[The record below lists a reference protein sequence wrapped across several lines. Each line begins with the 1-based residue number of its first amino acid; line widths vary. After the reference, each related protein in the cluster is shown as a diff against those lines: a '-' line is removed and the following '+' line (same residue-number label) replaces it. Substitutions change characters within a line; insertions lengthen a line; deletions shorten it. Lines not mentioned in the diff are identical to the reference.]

1 KANSKAELLEQPTL
15 ENIEDIGIYVE
26 NLPESVS
33 VIIPLKVI
41 SSSLYPTWSSGNQ
54 DSTAIEPAL
63 QSSETLFVQ
72 NSPATTNQS
81 LESDDEETE
90 QLDNVC
96 DGLGD
101 IRILPRSGPLRQPLE
116 SDNEEVEQLDNVCDG
131 LGDIQVILRP
141 RPSRQPDIQL
151 ILESSVS
158 TNTEFGFDT
167 ALLFVNSVRLL
178 ATPKLSP
185 KTRLIASAKAGRVL
199 VVRSFLPDY
208 NFLNLNLAVRQQ
220 VARGTYVQLGYVH
233 QRLKRFSLLVENSA
247 QLLVDRDDQL
257 ATNLRLNSFYEL
269 RVGSRGDNNLFQ
281 NTLGAR
287 LRHDVTPKL
296 ETALDS
302 RILVINQN
310 FSGRSEVNVRP
321 QVSALAIYRPNKNIA
336 VTASVRYLINID
348 DNSVENNLVTGLKV
362 RLNLF

>member
-1 KANSKAELLEQPTL
+1 MRGLYFVFCSLGFWVIYNLTQSAKANSKAELLEQPTL

-26 NLPESVS
+26 NIPESVS

-54 DSTAIEPAL
+54 DSTAIKPAL

-90 QLDNVC
+90 QLDNVY
-96 DGLGD
+96 
-101 IRILPRSGPLRQPLE
+101 
-116 SDNEEVEQLDNVCDG
+116 DG

-158 TNTEFGFDT
+158 TNTEFDQFDT

-199 VVRSFLPDY
+199 LVPSYLDDY
-208 NFLNLNLAVRQQ
+208 NFLNLNVAVRQQ
-220 VARGTYVQLGYVH
+220 VAQGTYVQLGYVH
-233 QRLKRFSLLVENSA
+233 QQLDGSLLDVVENSA

-269 RVGSRGDNNLFQ
+269 RLGSRGDNNLFQ

-336 VTASVRYLINID
+336 VTASVGYLINID

>member
-1 KANSKAELLEQPTL
+1 
-15 ENIEDIGIYVE
+15 
-26 NLPESVS
+26 
-33 VIIPLKVI
+33 
-41 SSSLYPTWSSGNQ
+41 
-54 DSTAIEPAL
+54 
-63 QSSETLFVQ
+63 
-72 NSPATTNQS
+72 
-81 LESDDEETE
+81 TE

-158 TNTEFGFDT
+158 TNTQLDYFDT
-167 ALLFVNSVRLL
+167 VLLFVNSVQLL

-199 VVRSFLPDY
+199 LVPSYLDDY
-208 NFLNLNLAVRQQ
+208 NFLNLNVAVRQQ
-220 VARGTYVQLGYVH
+220 VARGTYVKLGYVH

-296 ETALDS
+296 ETAWTLGF
-302 RILVINQN
+302 L
-310 FSGRSEVNVRP
+310 
-321 QVSALAIYRPNKNIA
+321 
-336 VTASVRYLINID
+336 
-348 DNSVENNLVTGLKV
+348 
-362 RLNLF
+362 